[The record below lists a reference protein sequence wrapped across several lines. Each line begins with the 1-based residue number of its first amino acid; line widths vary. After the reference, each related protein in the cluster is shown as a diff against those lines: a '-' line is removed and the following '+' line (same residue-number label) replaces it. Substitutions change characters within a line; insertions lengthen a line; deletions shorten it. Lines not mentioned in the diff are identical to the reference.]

1 MHEPAP
7 PNAHPPVERLAAT
20 HAGAVTTLLSEAFF
34 DYPVMRYVL
43 GDAPDYAG
51 RLVRLIGLFTA
62 GRWLRGHPV
71 LGLRGADGALQAAI
85 TMTPRGAFPA
95 PAALAELAEATW
107 SALGADA
114 KQRYATLCEA
124 WSATEPAGEHWH
136 VNMLGVATAA
146 HGAGHG
152 GRLLAAALDLAAED
166 PAAQAV
172 DLTTED
178 AANLGFYTRR
188 GFELAGH
195 CRVGTALETWTLVAP
210 RHAGGGFGTL
220 RP

>member
-1 MHEPAP
+1 MHTP
-7 PNAHPPVERLAAT
+7 PNAQPQVERLAAT
-20 HAGAVTTLLSEAFF
+20 HADAVTRLLCEAFF

-71 LGLRGADGALQAAI
+71 LGLRGADGSLQAAI
-85 TMTPRGAFPA
+85 TMTPRGACPT
-95 PAALAELAEATW
+95 PAALADLAEATW
-107 SALGADA
+107 NTLGTDA

-136 VNMLGVATAA
+136 VNMLGVATTA

-152 GRLLAAALDLAAED
+152 GRLLAAALDLAAAD

-188 GFELAGH
+188 GFEVTGH
-195 CRVGTALETWTLVAP
+195 RRVGPALETWTLVAS
-210 RHAGGGFGTL
+210 RRAGGGFGEGH
-220 RP
+220 P

>member
-1 MHEPAP
+1 MSTQP
-7 PNAHPPVERLAAT
+7 PDEGSPVIGRLDDTCADE
-20 HAGAVTTLLSEAFF
+20 VTALLCEAFF
-34 DYPVMRYVL
+34 DYPVMRFVL
-43 GDAPDYAG
+43 GDTPDYAG

-71 LGLRGADGALQAAI
+71 LGLRAGDGTLQAAI
-85 TMTPRGAFPA
+85 TMTPRGAFDTPPA
-95 PAALAELAEATW
+95 LVELAGATW
-107 SALGADA
+107 GTLGAET

-124 WSATEPAGEHWH
+124 WAATEPAGEHWH
-136 VNMLGVATAA
+136 VNMLGVARAA

-188 GFELAGH
+188 GFEVTGQR
-195 CRVGTALETWTLVAP
+195 RVGPTLETWTLVAP
-210 RHAGGGFGTL
+210 RRAEGGFGL
-220 RP
+220 RGA